1 MSVNKFNI
9 DEILEADNIIRNK
22 ESKRS
27 LINYLKVSIN
37 NGKIDKRIKCAR
49 IEFIS
54 KESENSYKN
63 VQGHIFRGQNCSISV
78 LCKYVKIIKENLEKY
93 PFLIK

>member
-1 MSVNKFNI
+1 MKKLDV
-9 DEILEADNIIRNK
+9 ETILEADSIIRNK

-63 VQGHIFRGQNCSISV
+63 VQGHIFRGQNCSISL

>member
-1 MSVNKFNI
+1 MKKLDV
-9 DEILEADNIIRNK
+9 ETILEADNIIRNK
-22 ESKRS
+22 ESKRN

-63 VQGHIFRGQNCSISV
+63 VQGHIFRGQNCSISL

>member
-1 MSVNKFNI
+1 MKKLDV
-9 DEILEADNIIRNK
+9 ETILEADTIIRNK
-22 ESKRS
+22 ESKRN
-27 LINYLKVSIN
+27 LINYLKASIN

-63 VQGHIFRGQNCSISV
+63 VQGHIFRGQHCSISL